1 MPAAANLSRL
11 AAELPA
17 LAQAFGFQQA
27 GVAGIDLGEAEKR
40 LERWLELG
48 RHGTMSWMARHGRKR
63 TRPDMLLPGTLR
75 VLCFRMHYQ
84 PRDAAPALSVL
95 ANPQKAYISR
105 YALGRDYHRLMRKRL
120 KGLAERI
127 AGLAGPMGYR
137 VFVDS
142 APVME
147 KPLAAQAGL
156 GWMGKHTNLINR
168 REGSWFF
175 LGEIYTDLPLPLGR
189 AADNHCGSCR
199 ACLDIC
205 PTRAIVAPYQ
215 LDARRCVSYLTI
227 EHRGAIPC
235 ELRPMMGNRIFG
247 CDDCQLVCP
256 WNRHARPSEEAAF
269 APRSGLDDAALTTL
283 FAWSE
288 EQWRER
294 TRGSALRRAG
304 YTGWLRNLAVAL
316 GNATRSAAVLKALRR
331 RSSHP
336 SEMVR
341 EHVRWALERLDDNR
355 ASYSNEHPALSTRR
369 VRPSQAAASTTHPP
383 QSDAAG
389 KPRSPAR
396 RTAT

>member
-1 MPAAANLSRL
+1 MQAAAEHSRI

-17 LAQAFGFQQA
+17 LAREFGFERA
-27 GVAGIDLGEAEKR
+27 GVAGIDLARAEER

-48 RHGTMSWMARHGRKR
+48 RHGAMDWMARHGRKR
-63 TRPDMLLPGTLR
+63 TRPARLLPGTLR
-75 VLCFRMHYQ
+75 VLCFRMRYW
-84 PRDAAPALSVL
+84 PREAAPALAVL
-95 ANPQKAYISR
+95 ADPDRAYISR
-105 YALGRDYHRLMRKRL
+105 YALGRDYHRLMRRRL
-120 KGLAERI
+120 QKLAERI
-127 AGLAGPMGYR
+127 ASVAGPIGYR

-156 GWMGKHTNLINR
+156 GWIGKHTNLIDR
-168 REGSWFF
+168 HEGSWFF
-175 LGEIYTDLPLPLGR
+175 LGEIYTDLPLPVDHPV
-189 AADNHCGSCR
+189 ANHCGSCR

-205 PTRAIVAPYQ
+205 PTEAIVAPYQ
-215 LDARRCVSYLTI
+215 LDARRCISYLTI
-227 EHRGAIPC
+227 EHPGSIPL
-235 ELRPMMGNRIFG
+235 ELRPLIGNRVFG

-269 APRSGLDDAALTTL
+269 APRGGLDNARLTGL

-288 EQWRER
+288 AHWRER

-316 GNATRSAAVLKALRR
+316 GNAARSGEVIESLGKRL
-331 RSSHP
+331 SHS

-341 EHVRWALERLDDNR
+341 EHVRWALERQAGDQGPAPQTSLSMRR
-355 ASYSNEHPALSTRR
+355 AE
-369 VRPSQAAASTTHPP
+369 PSQAAASTTHSPEEET
-383 QSDAAG
+383 AG
-389 KPRSPAR
+389 GPRSPAR